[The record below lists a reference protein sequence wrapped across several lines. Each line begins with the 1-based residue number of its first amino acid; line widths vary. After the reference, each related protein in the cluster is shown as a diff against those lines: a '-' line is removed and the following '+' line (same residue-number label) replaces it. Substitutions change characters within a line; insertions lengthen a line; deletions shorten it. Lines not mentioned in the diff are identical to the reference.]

1 MSKCILIYFGLILG
15 KIISYFFLKMT
26 IKTIIIFLFCSI
38 SVFAQDKKA
47 LMYFEKGK
55 KDFLERNYDSALSNF
70 EKYFEKDSSKIEA
83 YFKVGQIYES
93 MRNIKKTSEYYSKV
107 IEKDSVSKSY
117 LQAYTYLGTR
127 ALENHHFEEAKRL
140 LNVSLSYTNKNS
152 IVFQQIKKQIKTC
165 EFGIQA
171 IAHPLNIKPEPLIDV
186 LNFKSKQYFPVL
198 TADNSTIIFTARNDL
213 EDENIYISEN
223 KNDTWLSPTSIS
235 KEINTP
241 FNEGT
246 CSISADGH
254 IMVFT
259 SCEGR
264 DSFGSCDL
272 FITKK
277 EGDKWSTPENLGAN
291 INSKYWDSQPSLSSD
306 GSKLFFSS
314 ERPLGLG
321 RKDIWMSE
329 LDESGNWKKATNLGP
344 IINTIYD
351 EVSPFIHANGYS
363 LFFSSNGKE
372 GMGKFDIYLTTV
384 KNEIT
389 TEAINLG
396 YPINTSDDELS
407 LFISAD
413 GKTAFYSVDKNNKI
427 DLYQFSIPAELADKI
442 DRTHYLKGFILDQK
456 TQKPLYSS
464 IELVDIKTGNKIS
477 KFLSDPITGDYM
489 AILPDDGEYILYIE
503 TPNYFFKSI
512 KFDFTKKTEENR
524 LDILLTKIEKQTK
537 EVLQNI
543 FFDSN
548 SAILREESY
557 IELKKLKDLLD
568 KNKTLKIE
576 ISGHTDDVGNDQTN
590 LELSK
595 KRAFSVVELLI
606 KSGINAERMV
616 PIGYGETQA
625 KVKNDSDTNRQLNR
639 RIEIKFL

>member
-1 MSKCILIYFGLILG
+1 
-15 KIISYFFLKMT
+15 MT

-70 EKYFEKDSSKIEA
+70 EKYFAKDSSKLEA
-83 YFKVGQIYES
+83 YFRVGQIYES

-107 IEKDSVSKSY
+107 IEKDSVSKTY

-127 ALENHHFEEAKRL
+127 ALENHRFEEAKKL
-140 LNVSLSYTNKNS
+140 LNISLAHTNKNS

-223 KNDTWLSPTSIS
+223 KNNTWLPPTSIS

-277 EGDKWSTPENLGAN
+277 EGDEWTTPENLGAN

-384 KNEIT
+384 KNGIT
-389 TEAINLG
+389 AEALNLG

-413 GKTAFYSVDKNNKI
+413 GKTAFYSVDKNNKV
-427 DLYQFSIPAELADKI
+427 DLYQFSIPTELADKI

-456 TQKPLYSS
+456 TLKPLYST
-464 IELVDIKTGNKIS
+464 IELVDTKTGNKIS

-489 AILPDDGEYILYIE
+489 AILPSDGEYILYIE

-543 FFDSN
+543 FFDSG
-548 SAILREESY
+548 SAVLREESN

-595 KRAFSVVELLI
+595 KRAFSVVEYLI
-606 KSGINAERMV
+606 KSGVNTERIV

-625 KVKNDSDTNRQLNR
+625 KVKNDSDINRQLNR